1 MCWIQGFRPL
11 LLALAWGC
19 LFARSQSD
27 PDEVSALSAFK
38 KAIYEDPRSIL
49 SNWNAQDANPCGW
62 LGVICAFPQNH
73 VISINLPNS
82 SLTGFLTPALGSL
95 SYLQELVLNDNELLG
110 PIPEEIGMLK
120 SLTLL
125 NLSSNQLSGPI
136 PPAIGDLTS
145 ILKLDLHSNMLTG
158 TIPSELGKL
167 VSMVELRMDKNMLTG
182 VIPGNNSSQNLSS
195 EGKDTG
201 LCQLSQLKDAN
212 FSFNMLVGEIPKCFR
227 RLPRLSFEG
236 NCFNDGDY
244 LNHPAQKCANGQQ
257 ITEETYSNPR
267 EKHKHNKR
275 KEPLWLLILEII
287 TGTIFALFL
296 ITYIVGA
303 TKRCKSKSSTVIP
316 PGRSTSWKDQTVI
329 PINEDLLKGV
339 LKVSRQELEVA
350 CEDFSN
356 IIGSSSDAVVY
367 KGTMKAGPE
376 IAVISLCIL
385 EDCWTS
391 SVELYF
397 QKEVADLARIN
408 HENIAKLLGY
418 CNESNPF
425 SRMLI
430 LEYASN
436 GTLCEHLHY
445 GDGCQMSWPRRM
457 RIALGIAYGLR
468 YLHTELQPPFAIA
481 ELTSSAVYLTE
492 DFSPKLVDFER
503 WKTILSKPGMNTG
516 CVVNGGLFHSYIDS
530 RQRRYMDV
538 QANTFAFGV
547 ILLELISGRPAF
559 CKERGCL
566 VDWALQYLGDPQ
578 DISKLVD
585 PELKNVKPETL
596 SVVCNAVSLCLE
608 HEPTKRPSMQ
618 IITAVL
624 EAAIETLPAAVLKDT
639 PLAWAELVVSTA
651 S

>member
-244 LNHPAQKCANGQQ
+244 LNHPAQK
-257 ITEETYSNPR
+257 Y
-267 EKHKHNKR
+267 
-275 KEPLWLLILEII
+275 
-287 TGTIFALFL
+287 
-296 ITYIVGA
+296 
-303 TKRCKSKSSTVIP
+303 
-316 PGRSTSWKDQTVI
+316 
-329 PINEDLLKGV
+329 EDLLKGV

-436 GTLCEHLHY
+436 GTLCEHLH
-445 GDGCQMSWPRRM
+445 CSTHHKL
-457 RIALGIAYGLR
+457 ISIFI
-468 YLHTELQPPFAIA
+468 LQ
-481 ELTSSAVYLTE
+481 
-492 DFSPKLVDFER
+492 LVDFER

-578 DISKLVD
+578 DTSKLVD

-596 SVVCNAVSLCLE
+596 SVICNAVSLCLE